1 MGLPQASLPR
11 AYQGK
16 PSERGVAL
24 LIVLLLITVMSTVAY
39 AVTDDIRFAI
49 RRTANL
55 RISSQMGWYAQGAE
69 ALARKAVWASWTA
82 NPQRSTLADPWA
94 RQGVV
99 FPIDGGSIAGRI
111 SDGGTCFNLNSVVE
125 RGAAGLFSESAAGRA
140 QFVALLTAVE
150 LDRSQAT
157 ALAGALVDW
166 IDGDGIASSAGGEDD
181 SYGLRTVPYRT
192 GGTLLAETSELRAIA
207 GYSEVIYQRL
217 RPLVCALP
225 TPDLTRLNIN
235 TIRADQAPLIM
246 ALMGGALRVPE
257 VERLIAGRP
266 ESGFASVN
274 DFLAADLFT
283 GITLDPAARD
293 QFVQYTRY
301 FQAET
306 TVQFHTT
313 SLVVNTL
320 LEVDPSGRVTT
331 HVRRLGGMD

>member
-1 MGLPQASLPR
+1 MHLLR

-55 RISSQMGWYAQGAE
+55 RISGQMGWYARGAE
-69 ALARKAVWASWTA
+69 SLARKVVWTSWKA
-82 NPQRSTLADPWA
+82 NPQRTTLADPWA

-125 RGAAGLFSESAAGRA
+125 RGPAGLYGESPAGRA
-140 QFVALLTAVE
+140 QFTALLIALE
-150 LDRSQAT
+150 FDRSQAA
-157 ALAGALVDW
+157 ALTGALVDW
-166 IDGDGIASSAGGEDD
+166 IDGDSIASSAGAEDD
-181 SYGLRTVPYRT
+181 AYGLLTVPYRT
-192 GGTLLAETSELRAIA
+192 GGTLLAEPSELRAIA
-207 GYSEVIYQRL
+207 GYTEVVYERL

-235 TIRADQAPLIM
+235 TIRVDQAPLIM
-246 ALMGGALRVPE
+246 ALMGGALRVSE
-257 VERLIAGRP
+257 VERMLANRP
-266 ESGFASVN
+266 EYGFASVN
-274 DFLAADLFT
+274 DFLAADVFT
-283 GITLDPAARD
+283 GIALEPAVRD
-293 QFVQYTRY
+293 QFVPYTRY
-301 FQAET
+301 FQSET
-306 TVQFHTT
+306 TVHFHAG
-313 SLVVNTL
+313 SLLVSTL

-331 HVRRLGGMD
+331 HVRRLGSMD